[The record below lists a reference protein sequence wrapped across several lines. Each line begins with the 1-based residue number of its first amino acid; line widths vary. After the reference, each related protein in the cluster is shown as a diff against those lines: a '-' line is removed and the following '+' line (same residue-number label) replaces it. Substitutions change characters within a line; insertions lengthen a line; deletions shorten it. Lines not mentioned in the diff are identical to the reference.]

1 MVEDD
6 TCTVSGLLYVHAI
19 ILDTGTL
26 GNILVKG
33 NGKWAVSYV

>member
-6 TCTVSGLLYVHAI
+6 TWTVSGLLYVHAI
-19 ILDTGTL
+19 ILDTGTW